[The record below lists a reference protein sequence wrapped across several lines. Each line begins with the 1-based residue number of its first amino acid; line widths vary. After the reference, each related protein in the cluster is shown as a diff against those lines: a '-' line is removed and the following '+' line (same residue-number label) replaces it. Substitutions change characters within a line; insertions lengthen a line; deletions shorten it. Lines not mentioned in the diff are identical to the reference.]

1 MVGGKLSVF
10 ISFPLWQQNTQDK
23 SAGKRKSAFGFTA
36 ARGPSPE
43 FSDSTALARDES
55 GYLDGA
61 RYVGGVRT
69 RQSEREGGTI

>member
-1 MVGGKLSVF
+1 MAT
-10 ISFPLWQQNTQDK
+10 NTQDK

-61 RYVGGVRT
+61 RVCRG
-69 RQSEREGGTI
+69 SEDEAVREGGRDDLRKDKPSRR